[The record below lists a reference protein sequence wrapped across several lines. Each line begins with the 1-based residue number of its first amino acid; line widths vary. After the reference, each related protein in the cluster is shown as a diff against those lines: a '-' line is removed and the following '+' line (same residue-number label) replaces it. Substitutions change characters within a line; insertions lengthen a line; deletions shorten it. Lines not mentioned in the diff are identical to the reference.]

1 MLEDNVMNRFVIW
14 LLVGT
19 LLALLCAS
27 RVSGAIEYQVIDLGT
42 LAVVS
47 SADCI
52 DASQYM

>member
-1 MLEDNVMNRFVIW
+1 MNRFVIW